1 MRLEKNLTQSIV
13 RTVDK
18 GTNRNGVLD
27 VLTYDSKDGS
37 DYIYSLGGISV
48 DVLVSC

>member
-1 MRLEKNLTQSIV
+1 MRLEKDLTQSIV
-13 RTVDK
+13 RTVAQ
-18 GTNRNGVLD
+18 GANENGVLD
-27 VLTYDSKDGS
+27 VLTYDSMASS